1 MTMPSIRRAGLS
13 AAGLVL
19 ALAACGDS
27 TVTPGGETELISRVT
42 LTLQR
47 SGGATQTVFI
57 DDADG
62 NGPGAPAAQ
71 SGTLVLERGVT
82 YTGTIRFE
90 NRLTNPVAN
99 ITTEVITEANE
110 HRVFYSSTGGLTVTA
125 TDTDGS
131 GRPLGVAISATS
143 AGTATPGSFPLRA
156 VLCHYDGVPKPA
168 TATSCSAETDIDVSF
183 TYSLTSGNTIVAAN

>member
-1 MTMPSIRRAGLS
+1 MTMLKIRCAGLS

-47 SGGATQTVFI
+47 TGGAAQTVFI

-62 NGPGAPAAQ
+62 NGVGAPSAQ

-90 NRLTNPVAN
+90 NRLENPIEN
-99 ITTEVITEANE
+99 ITNEVVAEANE
-110 HRVFYSSTGGLTVTA
+110 HRIFYSSTGGLTVTP
-125 TDTDGS
+125 TDTDGA

-143 AGTATPGSFPLRA
+143 AGTATTGSFPLRV
-156 VLCHYDGVPKPA
+156 VLCHYDGVAKPA

-183 TYSLTSGNTIVAAN
+183 TYSLTSSNNLVASN